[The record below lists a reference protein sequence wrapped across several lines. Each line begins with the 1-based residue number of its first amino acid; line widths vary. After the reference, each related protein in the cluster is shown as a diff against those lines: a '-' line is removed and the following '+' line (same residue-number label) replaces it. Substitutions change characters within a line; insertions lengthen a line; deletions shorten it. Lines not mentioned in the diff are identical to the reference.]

1 LLPYPLKGKSAL
13 SRFPVSALRSVDLG
27 TPDLDRSEQFYVDV
41 WGLEIVTRH
50 NGMTYLRADGS
61 DHHVVALHRSMR
73 PELRAVTFRISSPDD
88 FAPIAQNIV
97 AQGGQVISPAGP
109 NEAPDGG
116 TVMTVQGP
124 EGGILRFVHGDCV
137 HAVRPPRDDRP
148 QRLAHVN
155 LNSANADATAAFYKK
170 ALGFRLTD
178 RTKLMAFVRCN
189 SDHHAVVIADAEVN
203 GLNHV
208 AFLMPNLDGV
218 MRGSGRMIDAGFPIA
233 WGVGR
238 HGPGDNVF
246 AYFIDPVG
254 FVIEYTAEVLQVDD
268 DYRFRGPSEWGWPPG
283 RTDQWGIAPPKAD
296 HVKAAQLA
304 IPYAR

>member
-1 LLPYPLKGKSAL
+1 L

-27 TPDLDRSEQFYVDV
+27 TPDIERSERFYIDV
-41 WGLEIVTRH
+41 WGLEIVARH
-50 NGMTYLRADGS
+50 KGVTYLRADGF
-61 DHHVVALHRSMR
+61 DHHVVALHRSAR
-73 PELRAVTFRISSPDD
+73 PELRAVTFRIASSND
-88 FAPIAQNIV
+88 FAPIAKNV
-97 AQGGQVISPAGP
+97 VEQGGQVISPAGP
-109 NEAPDGG
+109 NDAPDGG
-116 TVMTVQGP
+116 TVMTVRGP
-124 EGGILRFVHGDCV
+124 EGGILRFVHGDVV
-137 HAVRPPRDDRP
+137 HAARPSGGDRP

-155 LNSANADATAAFYKK
+155 LNSANADATAAFYEK

-208 AFLMPNLDGV
+208 AFLMPNLDAV
-218 MRGSGRMIDAGFPIA
+218 MRGSGRMMDAGFPIA

-268 DYRFRGPSEWGWPPG
+268 DYRFRGPSEWVWPPG
-283 RTDQWGIAPPKAD
+283 RTDQWGIARPKAD

>member
-1 LLPYPLKGKSAL
+1 MSAMT
-13 SRFPVSALRSVDLG
+13 RFPVSALRSVDLG
-27 TPDLDRSEQFYVDV
+27 TPDIDRSEQFYVAV
-41 WGLEIVTRH
+41 WVLEVVARH
-50 NGMTYLRADGS
+50 NGVVYLRAGGS
-61 DHHVVALHRSMR
+61 DHHVVALHQSAR
-73 PELRAVTFRISSPDD
+73 PELRAATFRVASRDD
-88 FAPIAQNIV
+88 FATIADNV
-97 AQGGQVISPAGP
+97 TTQGGHVISPATA
-109 NEAPDGG
+109 NAAPDGG
-116 TVMTVQGP
+116 TVMTVRGP
-124 EGGILRFVHGDCV
+124 EGGLLRFVHGDAV
-137 HAVRPPRDDRP
+137 HAAGPPVGDRP
-148 QRLAHVN
+148 VRLAHIN
-155 LNSANADATAAFYKK
+155 LNSANADATAAFYQE

-208 AFLMPNLDGV
+208 AFQMPSLEAV

-268 DYRFRGPSEWGWPPG
+268 DYKFRGPSEWVWPPG

-304 IPYAR
+304 VPYAS

>member
-1 LLPYPLKGKSAL
+1 M

-27 TPDLDRSEQFYVDV
+27 TPDIDRSERFYVEV
-41 WGLEIVTRH
+41 WGLEIVARH
-50 NGMTYLRADGS
+50 NGVTYLRADGY
-61 DHHVVALHRSMR
+61 DHHVVALHRSER
-73 PELRAVTFRISSPDD
+73 PELRAVTFRITSSND
-88 FAPIAQNIV
+88 FAPIAQNVV
-97 AQGGQVISPAGP
+97 AQGGQVISAAGP
-109 NEAPDGG
+109 SDAPGGG
-116 TVMTVQGP
+116 TVMTVRGP
-124 EGGILRFVHGDCV
+124 EGGTLRFVHGDVV
-137 HAVRPPRDDRP
+137 HAAKSSGGDRP
-148 QRLAHVN
+148 LRLAHVN
-155 LNSANADATAAFYKK
+155 LNSNNADATAAFYEK

-178 RTKLMAFVRCN
+178 RTRLMAFVRCN

-208 AFLMPNLDGV
+208 AFLMPNLDAV

-246 AYFIDPVG
+246 AYFIDPAG

-268 DYRFRGPSEWGWPPG
+268 DYRFRGPSEWVWPPG

>member
-1 LLPYPLKGKSAL
+1 MSAVT
-13 SRFPVSALRSVDLG
+13 RFPITALRSVDLG
-27 TPDLDRSEQFYVDV
+27 TPDIDRSEQFYVAV
-41 WGLEIVTRH
+41 WGLGVVARH
-50 NGMTYLRADGS
+50 NGVVYLRADGG
-61 DHHVVALHRSMR
+61 DHHVVALHASAR
-73 PELRAVTFRISSPDD
+73 PELRAVTFRVASTDD
-88 FAPIAQNIV
+88 FAAVADNVV
-97 AQGGQVISPAGP
+97 AQGGRIISPVAA

-116 TVMTVQGP
+116 SVMTVRGP
-124 EGGILRFVHGDCV
+124 EGGVLRFVHGDAA
-137 HAVRPPRDDRP
+137 HAAKYPRADRP

-155 LNSANADATAAFYKK
+155 LNSIDVDASARFYEK

-178 RTKLMAFVRCN
+178 RSKMMAFVRCN
-189 SDHHAVVIADAEVN
+189 SDHHAVVIAEAGVN

-208 AFLMPNLDGV
+208 AFLMPDLEAV
-218 MRGSGRMIDAGFPIA
+218 MRGSGRMIDNGFPIA

-268 DYRFRGPSEWGWPPG
+268 TYVFRGPNEWVWPPG

-296 HVKAAQLA
+296 HVKAAQVA
-304 IPYAR
+304 IRYAR

>member
-1 LLPYPLKGKSAL
+1 MT
-13 SRFPVSALRSVDLG
+13 RFPVTALRSVDLG
-27 TPDLDRSEQFYVDV
+27 TPDLDRSEQFYVAV
-41 WGLEIVTRH
+41 WGLEVVARD
-50 NGMTYLRADGS
+50 NGVVYLRAGGS
-61 DHHVVALHRSMR
+61 DHHVLALHRSAR
-73 PELRAVTFRISSPDD
+73 PELRAVTFRIAAVSD
-88 FAPIAQNIV
+88 FAAIAGNAI
-97 AQGGQVISPAGP
+97 AQGGQLVSAAAV

-116 TVMTVQGP
+116 TIMSVRGP
-124 EGGILRFVHGDCV
+124 EGGLLRFVHGDIS
-137 HAVRPPRDDRP
+137 HAARPSAGERP
-148 QRLAHVN
+148 ERLAHVN
-155 LNSANADATAAFYKK
+155 LNSSDVDASAAFYEK

-178 RTKLMAFVRCN
+178 RSKMMAFVRCN
-189 SDHHAVVIADAEVN
+189 SDHHAVVIADAKVN

-208 AFLMPNLDGV
+208 AFLMPNLEAV

-268 DYRFRGPSEWGWPPG
+268 DYLFRGPDQWVWPPG
-283 RTDQWGIAPPKAD
+283 RTDHWGIAPPKAD

-304 IPYAR
+304 VPYAAR